1 LPPSRGSALNEAIA
15 LPPRTARLDTQN
27 TFIGAIKAPK
37 QSVRGSSGRFETGYL
52 STAERQTPE
61 QVVKS
66 QKAAGIYKPPVKPPI
81 KKVVKPPKNSLDV
94 SETALIQ
101 EAKKYKSA
109 DEFVKAQGTPVYHGG
124 TEIKEVG
131 NMRSKWGAFYMS
143 DNPTYAKSYGG
154 NKSVLNKMVI
164 TKKAKLADLI
174 KPSDDL
180 IKQIDEIIS
189 PKATGETI
197 KIKKPDGSFV
207 EVPITKGGLSNPV
220 HSSADIIQGIKD
232 GKAYYAEM
240 PEVKEA
246 LKKLGYDG
254 MITQES
260 KFGVNYG
267 VWNKDVIKTKSQLTD
282 IWNKAHKEVK
292 PEVKLEEK
300 PIPKELEPLAKE
312 ARKYKSAEE
321 IKSFLGKNYGTK
333 FTIARE
339 KLKGGH
345 TYTEITPD
353 GKLIKSKIQLAKNS
367 VNNTDTILH
376 EFGHLINESYKEDL
390 YRRMFKADGLN
401 SMSPELPYYKKIFD
415 KEMEKMDEIMRKRGI
430 FVDDYTNK
438 VDERLAEFVR
448 LFSTDRELA
457 QRLAPQTTQSFR
469 KVIAQDPILTD
480 FYNQATKGTK
490 EVKEVKKPTL
500 PKRQPP
506 KNIPPKKPAVVKSKT
521 ANQELI
527 GKSKLAQGVEAKAI
541 AKKLTE
547 GFADLPEYEKI
558 NIKDQATKA
567 RKLLEDDYPRA
578 ERIALGKEL
587 PPEGIL
593 PESVFIAVENRAIKN
608 KDVNTL
614 RRLATESGL
623 SNEAT
628 LMGQRIRTL
637 AERVED
643 SPTAAMAKVIKN
655 RKEYYALK
663 HKTPLDEAIKRE
675 TDKIKEDI
683 KKSAPKKDDW
693 LDFVNSITC

>member
-1 LPPSRGSALNEAIA
+1 
-15 LPPRTARLDTQN
+15 
-27 TFIGAIKAPK
+27 
-37 QSVRGSSGRFETGYL
+37 
-52 STAERQTPE
+52 
-61 QVVKS
+61 
-66 QKAAGIYKPPVKPPI
+66 
-81 KKVVKPPKNSLDV
+81 
-94 SETALIQ
+94 
-101 EAKKYKSA
+101 
-109 DEFVKAQGTPVYHGG
+109 
-124 TEIKEVG
+124 
-131 NMRSKWGAFYMS
+131 
-143 DNPTYAKSYGG
+143 
-154 NKSVLNKMVI
+154 
-164 TKKAKLADLI
+164 
-174 KPSDDL
+174 
-180 IKQIDEIIS
+180 
-189 PKATGETI
+189 
-197 KIKKPDGSFV
+197 
-207 EVPITKGGLSNPV
+207 
-220 HSSADIIQGIKD
+220 
-232 GKAYYAEM
+232 
-240 PEVKEA
+240 
-246 LKKLGYDG
+246 
-254 MITQES
+254 
-260 KFGVNYG
+260 
-267 VWNKDVIKTKSQLTD
+267 
-282 IWNKAHKEVK
+282 
-292 PEVKLEEK
+292 
-300 PIPKELEPLAKE
+300 
-312 ARKYKSAEE
+312 
-321 IKSFLGKNYGTK
+321 
-333 FTIARE
+333 
-339 KLKGGH
+339 
-345 TYTEITPD
+345 
-353 GKLIKSKIQLAKNS
+353 
-367 VNNTDTILH
+367 
-376 EFGHLINESYKEDL
+376 
-390 YRRMFKADGLN
+390 
-401 SMSPELPYYKKIFD
+401 
-415 KEMEKMDEIMRKRGI
+415 
-430 FVDDYTNK
+430 
-438 VDERLAEFVR
+438 LAEFVR

-480 FYNQATKGTK
+480 FYNQAVKGTKEVKPEVKPEIKEPPKESELLEQFKDKIRKSEPIIKEVKLAEDLPKRKMTLKYVGRVGDYITFPKLRETIKDVLDTPIYVYDGSPTLHGYPEASYKGIFSPQAFFDENYNLVNAILINKKEATTFKDLKTIYHEAIHAQRYKMDKGFDFSTAYDKRTFEQSAKRAEDFYNQAVKGTK

-663 HKTPLDEAIKRE
+663 HKTPLDEAIKQE

>member
-1 LPPSRGSALNEAIA
+1 MTTIDI
-15 LPPRTARLDTQN
+15 LDL
-27 TFIGAIKAPK
+27 K
-37 QSVRGSSGRFETGYL
+37 GSSTDKIDIPKLKEEIRVRNGYL
-52 STAERQTPE
+52 NN
-61 QVVKS
+61 
-66 QKAAGIYKPPVKPPI
+66 YD
-81 KKVVKPPKNSLDV
+81 L
-94 SETALIQ
+94 
-101 EAKKYKSA
+101 
-109 DEFVKAQGTPVYHGG
+109 
-124 TEIKEVG
+124 
-131 NMRSKWGAFYMS
+131 S
-143 DNPTYAKSYGG
+143 D
-154 NKSVLNKMVI
+154 
-164 TKKAKLADLI
+164 
-174 KPSDDL
+174 
-180 IKQIDEIIS
+180 
-189 PKATGETI
+189 
-197 KIKKPDGSFV
+197 
-207 EVPITKGGLSNPV
+207 
-220 HSSADIIQGIKD
+220 
-232 GKAYYAEM
+232 
-240 PEVKEA
+240 
-246 LKKLGYDG
+246 LKKLEKLQNNPEADITIYRASPKNELNDG
-254 MITQES
+254 DWVTTDKIYANDIKRQNGGKVYS
-260 KFGVNYG
+260 YNVKV
-267 VWNKDVIKTKSQLTD
+267 KDLRFPKDSETLPSVSMASTFTYSPKTSQLTD

-300 PIPKELEPLAKE
+300 PIPKELEPLAEE

-321 IKSFLGKNYGTK
+321 FIKNLIYHGSFTGEFKPTYAK
-333 FTIARE
+333 FGISFSKDSNVAKTRFAQKFGRKEFQPGIKTFAV
-339 KLKGGH
+339 KLKKDTKIFSAEKAKELSEKGWM
-345 TYTEITPD
+345 E
-353 GKLIKSKIQLAKNS
+353 SKISLYARKQGFDGVDFSKVFPFEQEIRIWNLEKVKNLGD
-367 VNNTDTILH
+367 VH
-376 EFGHLINESYKEDL
+376 DL
-390 YRRMFKADGLN
+390 
-401 SMSPELPYYKKIFD
+401 LPTFQQEIFTTKTGQKSIRNRKIEEP
-415 KEMEKMDEIMRKRGI
+415 K
-430 FVDDYTNK
+430 
-438 VDERLAEFVR
+438 
-448 LFSTDRELA
+448 
-457 QRLAPQTTQSFR
+457 QS
-469 KVIAQDPILTD
+469 LTD
-480 FYNQATKGTK
+480 FYNQAVKGTK

-675 TDKIKEDI
+675 TKKIKSYVKPVKEDEWI
-683 KKSAPKKDDW
+683 KFINE
-693 LDFVNSITC
+693 LTC